1 MLSQI
6 STRPAQEAP
15 AVESDKGGT
24 MNWDQI
30 EGKWMQAKGKVRERW
45 GQLTDNDLE
54 QIAGKREQ
62 LVGRLQER
70 YGFVKQVAEEQVN
83 EFLKSYRDE
92 PEREKHATAKR

>member
-1 MLSQI
+1 
-6 STRPAQEAP
+6 
-15 AVESDKGGT
+15 
-24 MNWDQI
+24 MNWDQM
-30 EGKWMQAKGKVRERW
+30 EGKWKRTKGKVRERW
-45 GQLTDNDLE
+45 GQLTDDDLE

-92 PEREKHATAKR
+92 PEQEKHATAKR